1 MYEEVHVGRLYEKIV
16 EQIEKRVVDGDLRA
30 GDKLPSERELAIQ
43 FGVSRTS
50 VREAMK
56 ALSLSGLI
64 ELMPGR
70 GTFITDQ
77 TSRALRHSLNLMFQL
92 GKMDTDKYLIEL
104 REILEPEIAAIAAS
118 RATPDDLAAMRDAL
132 QTMDQSMDDVSAYAE
147 ADLDFH
153 LAIAESAHNP
163 IILSLL
169 DSLIGELREQRF
181 RSANVEGALHR
192 GQPNHKAVF
201 AAIEKGDAEA
211 ARLTMLKHM
220 KQAREDIEEAVNLAR
235 KESR

>member
-1 MYEEVHVGRLYEKIV
+1 MYEEVHIGRLYEKIV
-16 EQIEKRVVDGDLRA
+16 EQIEKRIVDGELNA

-56 ALSLSGLI
+56 ALTLRGLI
-64 ELMPGR
+64 EVTPGR

-77 TSRALRHSLNLMFQL
+77 TSQALRHSMNLMFQV
-92 GKMDTDKYLIEL
+92 GKMDANRYLIEL

-118 RATPDDLAAMRDAL
+118 RATPENLAAMRESVEA
-132 QTMDQSMDDVSAYAE
+132 MDQSMDEICTYIE

-153 LAIAESAHNP
+153 LALAESTHNP
-163 IILSLL
+163 LILSLL

-192 GQPNHKAVF
+192 GQPNHKAVLV
-201 AAIEKGDAEA
+201 AIEQGDAES
-211 ARLTMLKHM
+211 ARRTMLLHM
-220 KQAREDIEEAVNLAR
+220 QQARKDIEEALAID
-235 KESR
+235 S

>member
-92 GKMDTDKYLIEL
+92 GNI
-104 REILEPEIAAIAAS
+104 
-118 RATPDDLAAMRDAL
+118 
-132 QTMDQSMDDVSAYAE
+132 
-147 ADLDFH
+147 
-153 LAIAESAHNP
+153 
-163 IILSLL
+163 
-169 DSLIGELREQRF
+169 
-181 RSANVEGALHR
+181 
-192 GQPNHKAVF
+192 
-201 AAIEKGDAEA
+201 
-211 ARLTMLKHM
+211 
-220 KQAREDIEEAVNLAR
+220 
-235 KESR
+235 